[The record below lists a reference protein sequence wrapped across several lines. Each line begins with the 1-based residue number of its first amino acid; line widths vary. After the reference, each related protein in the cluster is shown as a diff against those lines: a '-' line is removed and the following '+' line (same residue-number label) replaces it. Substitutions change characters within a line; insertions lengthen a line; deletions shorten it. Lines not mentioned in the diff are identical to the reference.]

1 MSESGSENEQE
12 SPRPEPQGPPR
23 IPGLDVDA
31 AMALHQEL
39 DSEVERYVGEF
50 DHRHAAAYASRAHMR
65 YALGFSPEDVLDDF
79 WMAARCLAGEASLFL
94 ARHPPEQLLTR
105 RILPVE
111 YGVLGGHLE
120 IARRLA
126 ASYALPTLAIH
137 AGVGGSELRS
147 EGRVISPGLLGEPVA
162 HPQHLLGLAAAVYAG
177 ALGSAVRGYGDEV
190 QMTLRLLAQVQFK
203 GELSEAH
210 KQLMVRYTGL
220 CEVLLELVQPAGR
233 NLPAI
238 LADQIER
245 YTARLAQ
252 SSQEAF
258 YKPNKPL
265 RYVDTSS
272 LALMG
277 LMSLLDHSLSS
288 FPPHPEVTPS
298 AVPYLDFVRAMTQAE
313 RYVEPP
319 QEMIIPEGLLSLPQ
333 EGQGQSEESEE

>member
-1 MSESGSENEQE
+1 MSDAETQENQE
-12 SPRPEPQGPPR
+12 APAPAPVGPPR
-23 IPGLDVDA
+23 VPGLDVEV
-31 AMALHQEL
+31 AMGLHGEL
-39 DSEVERYVGEF
+39 DREVERYVGEF
-50 DHRHAAAYASRAHMR
+50 DHRHAGAYASRGHMR

-79 WMAARCLAGEASLFL
+79 WMAARCLAGDAALFL

-137 AGVGGSELRS
+137 AGVGGAELKA
-147 EGRVISPGLLGEPVA
+147 EGRIISPGLLGKAVE

-190 QMTLRLLAQVQFK
+190 QMTLRLLAQVQFR

-220 CEVLLELVQPAGR
+220 CEVLLELVQPEGR
-233 NLPAI
+233 DLPAI

-252 SSQEAF
+252 GAGESF
-258 YKPNKPL
+258 YKPSKPL

-277 LMSLLDHSLSS
+277 LMAMLDHSLSS

-298 AVPYLDFVRAMTQAE
+298 AVPYLDFVQAMTQAE
-313 RYVEPP
+313 RHVEPP
-319 QEMIIPEGLLSLPQ
+319 QDMALPEGLASLVEQGQAPGQ
-333 EGQGQSEESEE
+333 EGDL